1 MLFKKKEGQAA
12 FKKEKPK
19 KRKKEKAPEP
29 IAVYPNGAVNYNVY
43 VMTKPEKL
51 FYILAAAAGLFFL
64 GFVFYRSIIL
74 SALLALLALKY
85 PKYRSRELMEA
96 RKKRLNIQFKDMLY
110 SLSSAVSAGSS
121 VERGLLQ
128 VKDDMLN
135 QYADP
140 NIDIIRELNMINSKI
155 ALGQNIEDVIRDL
168 GERSGSEDIASF
180 ASIFEIAKR
189 TGGNLVQ
196 IIRETTDTIAE
207 KIEIEGEIDTL
218 LAGKKMEQKV
228 LTAMP
233 ILLVFVLT
241 ETTDGFMTP
250 IFTTFAGRLAATVAL
265 IMITIGY
272 FWSKKIASISI

>member
-1 MLFKKKEGQAA
+1 MLFKKKDGKPTAQKET
-12 FKKEKPK
+12 KKPRKQKP
-19 KRKKEKAPEP
+19 PEP
-29 IAVYPNGAVNYNVY
+29 VAVYANGAVNYNVY
-43 VMTKPEKL
+43 VMTKREKL
-51 FYILAAAAGLFFL
+51 FYTLAAAAVLFFL
-64 GFVFYRSIIL
+64 GFVFYRNIVL

-85 PKYRSRELMEA
+85 PKYRSKELMEA

-121 VERGLLQ
+121 VERGLIQ

-155 ALGQNIEDVIRDL
+155 ALGQNIEDVMRDL

-207 KIEIEGEIDTL
+207 KIEIEGEIDTM
-218 LAGKKMEQKV
+218 LAGKRMEQKV

-250 IFTTFAGRLAATVAL
+250 IFTTLPGRITATVAL
-265 IMITIGY
+265 IMISIGY
-272 FWSKKIASISI
+272 FWSRRIANISI